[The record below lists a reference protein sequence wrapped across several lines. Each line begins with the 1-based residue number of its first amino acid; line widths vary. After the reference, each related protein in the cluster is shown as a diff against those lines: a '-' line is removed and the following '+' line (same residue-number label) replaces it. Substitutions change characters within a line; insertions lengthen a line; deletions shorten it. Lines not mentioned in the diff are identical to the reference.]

1 MGAQFGFSG
10 PENAPLAIEL
20 VMDLNS
26 FLEPYGK
33 GETGFEDKIV
43 LPKNGGPGA
52 HCL

>member
-1 MGAQFGFSG
+1 MGAPIWAFR
-10 PENAPLAIEL
+10 ARKRAIEL